1 MVADKGK
8 KPKTEDDQQIDV
20 ELVQSIEKLQ
30 EVQDELEKVHI
41 WGASGKARLNLNRV
55 SLIRLPVCYGSG
67 GGAPRASTA
76 NVRKE
81 INEEASDKVL
91 EIEQKYNVVRKPVYD
106 KRNEIIKSIPDFWPT
121 AFLSHPALA
130 NLLTE
135 EDQKIF
141 KHLTSLEVE
150 DTKDVKSGYSITF
163 NFSPNPYF
171 EDTKLTKTIT
181 FLDEETTKI
190 TATPIRFVDLILSRY
205 VSLLKGIQ
213 NGVKHEKKGKKRSHE
228 DDNESLLTVM
238 ELGGDVRYLEVRYF
252 CSGLVCVLSSC
263 VCLAFPRPKMGKMDS
278 PDSEKNYV
286 IFFSWFS
293 GTQKKDDID
302 DTQDGVAEMIKE
314 DLWVNPLNY
323 FNNDADEEDF
333 SDEDDEE
340 DIGTEDSAD
349 EEDDDDDEDE

>member
-135 EDQKIF
+135 EDQK
-141 KHLTSLEVE
+141 
-150 DTKDVKSGYSITF
+150 
-163 NFSPNPYF
+163 
-171 EDTKLTKTIT
+171 
-181 FLDEETTKI
+181 
-190 TATPIRFVDLILSRY
+190 
-205 VSLLKGIQ
+205 GIQ

-228 DDNESLLTVM
+228 DDNESYGDGIGWGSSILGSPILL
-238 ELGGDVRYLEVRYF
+238 Y
-252 CSGLVCVLSSC
+252 
-263 VCLAFPRPKMGKMDS
+263 
-278 PDSEKNYV
+278 
-286 IFFSWFS
+286 FFSWFS

-302 DTQDGVAEMIKE
+302 DTQDG
-314 DLWVNPLNY
+314 
-323 FNNDADEEDF
+323 
-333 SDEDDEE
+333 SC
-340 DIGTEDSAD
+340 
-349 EEDDDDDEDE
+349 